1 MADSTDQWKA
11 NIEKYGAPTWYEWRC
26 EHWGTKW
33 NACDAEVRDN
43 GDASLHVK
51 FDTAWSFPL
60 PIFKKLVVDFPTLT
74 FEGSAE
80 EPNMEIFIRFEARS
94 GEFAWEEDREARE
107 AAAAALEE
115 EKDRLEVTA

>member
-74 FEGSAE
+74 FEGSGRAE
-80 EPNMEIFIRFEARS
+80 YGNFYSFRGPQRRIRV
-94 GEFAWEEDREARE
+94 GGGPGG
-107 AAAAALEE
+107 
-115 EKDRLEVTA
+115 T